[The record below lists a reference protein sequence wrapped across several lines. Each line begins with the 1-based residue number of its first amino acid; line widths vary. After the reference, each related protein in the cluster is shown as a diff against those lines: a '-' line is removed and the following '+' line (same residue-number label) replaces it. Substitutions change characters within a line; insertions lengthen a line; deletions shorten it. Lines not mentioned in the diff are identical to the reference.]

1 MTNKRAGG
9 KVEETNVAG
18 EQKAQSWTQ
27 SQTLSC
33 QDRKIIKVS
42 YDKIECSVF
51 EEAGSSKLMHDTIS
65 MARNFLLTDYWNKE
79 EDHNI
84 PESEPKFFWEALYA
98 RKTQRPSY
106 FPSLIS

>member
-1 MTNKRAGG
+1 MASSKEKSRNSPSESFASMTNKRAGG

-65 MARNFLLTDYWNKE
+65 MARNFLLTDYK
-79 EDHNI
+79 I
-84 PESEPKFFWEALYA
+84 PESEPKFF
-98 RKTQRPSY
+98 
-106 FPSLIS
+106 